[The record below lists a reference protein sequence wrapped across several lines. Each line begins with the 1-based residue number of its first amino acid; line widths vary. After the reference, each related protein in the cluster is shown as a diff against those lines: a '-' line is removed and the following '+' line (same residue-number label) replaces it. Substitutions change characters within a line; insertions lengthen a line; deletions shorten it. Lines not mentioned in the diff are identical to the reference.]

1 MRSSS
6 LPSMIIIFIFDHPA
20 YLWWPPHDPACGRLS
35 LRSSSLL
42 TFGGFHMAR
51 PVDNYSWDL
60 PAYFWWPPHDPAC
73 RWLFPRSSSLPL
85 VASTWPSL
93 RMTSASALFR
103 QMISSSCC
111 WTFFSRQSTRWH
123 SSPWSWLNSPSVTPS
138 RDQRNYKG
146 IKQVSEKFQ
155 CGKFCN
161 RTTFIYTAKTTY
173 ISKVLKL
180 SIIYIKVS
188 MW

>member
-1 MRSSS
+1 
-6 LPSMIIIFIFDHPA
+6 
-20 YLWWPPHDPACGRLS
+20 
-35 LRSSSLL
+35 
-42 TFGGFHMAR
+42 MAR

-173 ISKVLKL
+173 QKSLKYL
-180 SIIYIKVS
+180 LYILKYLCGNHVTLLMAIIHAYFCCTCKNGNSNNTEKLICVKKGLFGQ
-188 MW
+188 